1 MKKQAKSNNLPY
13 KMKLTMGGRLDQWLC
28 RPTIGIP
35 LFLVLMF
42 FVFYLTFSGI
52 GDWLSTLLERFF
64 AWVLEAMYTSLVK
77 RGASEMLCRFLIL
90 GVFRGV
96 ASVLAFLP
104 QTAILF
110 FWIAFLDGSG
120 YMARAV
126 LVMDY
131 ALRPF
136 GLSGR
141 AFIPFL
147 IGFGCNVPAVIS
159 AAELEQKEK
168 KVVTQALPFIP
179 CNARLPVFTM
189 IVSVFF
195 ENQRAHIAF
204 FVYMIGI
211 GTAILSSLF
220 FFGRSSPA
228 PLKENFPPLRFPKIS
243 LILSEVKINSKEY
256 LIRAGT
262 VVFLSCLAVDFLGT
276 FTPQLKFSSTGED
289 SILAQ
294 LGSFLAPLFA
304 PLGFDDGRLIAAL
317 AAGFFAKE
325 TIVSTIEILL
335 PNGIRS
341 VLNPEQALSFLVFS
355 FLYTPCITT
364 VFTIKKVLGA
374 STARRTILR
383 SFCIAYAL
391 TYLIYTLFPI
401 FAVK

>member
-1 MKKQAKSNNLPY
+1 
-13 KMKLTMGGRLDQWLC
+13 MKLTMGGRLDQWLC

-42 FVFYLTFSGI
+42 IVFYLTFSGI
-52 GDWLSTLLERFF
+52 GDWLSSLLERFF

-168 KVVTQALPFIP
+168 NVVTQALPFIP

-195 ENQRAHIAF
+195 EIYVY
-204 FVYMIGI
+204 FV
-211 GTAILSSLF
+211 F
-220 FFGRSSPA
+220 
-228 PLKENFPPLRFPKIS
+228 
-243 LILSEVKINSKEY
+243 
-256 LIRAGT
+256 
-262 VVFLSCLAVDFLGT
+262 
-276 FTPQLKFSSTGED
+276 
-289 SILAQ
+289 
-294 LGSFLAPLFA
+294 
-304 PLGFDDGRLIAAL
+304 
-317 AAGFFAKE
+317 
-325 TIVSTIEILL
+325 
-335 PNGIRS
+335 
-341 VLNPEQALSFLVFS
+341 
-355 FLYTPCITT
+355 
-364 VFTIKKVLGA
+364 
-374 STARRTILR
+374 
-383 SFCIAYAL
+383 
-391 TYLIYTLFPI
+391 
-401 FAVK
+401 

>member
-1 MKKQAKSNNLPY
+1 
-13 KMKLTMGGRLDQWLC
+13 MKLTMGGRLDQWLC

-42 FVFYLTFSGI
+42 IVFYLTFSGI
-52 GDWLSTLLERFF
+52 GDWLSSLLERFF

-110 FWIAFLDGSG
+110 FWFAFLDGSG

-131 ALRPF
+131 ALRPL

-195 ENQRAHIAF
+195 ENQRAHIAL

-211 GTAILSSLF
+211 GTALLSSLF

-243 LILSEVKINSKEY
+243 LILSEVKIKSKEY

-276 FTPQLKFSSTGED
+276 FTPQLKFTSTGED

-294 LGSFLAPLFA
+294 LGGFLAPLFA

-383 SFCIAYAL
+383 SFCIAYVL
-391 TYLIYTLFPI
+391 TYLIYTLFRI